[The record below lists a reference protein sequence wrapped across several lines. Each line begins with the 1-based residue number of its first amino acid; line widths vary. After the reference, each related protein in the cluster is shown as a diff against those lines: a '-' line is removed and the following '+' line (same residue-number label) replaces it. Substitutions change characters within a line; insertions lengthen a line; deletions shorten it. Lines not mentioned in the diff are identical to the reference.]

1 MIRTEINAKQAA
13 ALAKKD
19 PLKLRQLL
27 ANMHHA
33 DVATLLLDCSND
45 KKRVRLLRY
54 VADNQRGVVLLAL
67 PEGMLD
73 DLLEMLQPSEIEQ
86 VVDHLYSD
94 DVADIIQALDAEK
107 AKRVLAR
114 LEPEERRELQPLLEY
129 AEETAGGLMQTEL
142 FKVRHDWSVARIIA
156 VLRRWGRGIEHVSY
170 VYVVDDADC
179 LRGVIPVYELLF
191 ALPEELAMDVAD
203 AKFPRVITHQDQEE
217 VAHFF
222 DKRDVL
228 AMPVVNADNI
238 LVGRITADD
247 ILDVVQEEATED
259 MYRLA
264 ALSDDDDLS
273 EPVMITAWRRGIW
286 LMVNLFT
293 AILASI
299 VISHFAATLSQ
310 IVALAILM
318 PIVASMGGIAGTQ
331 TLTVIVRGIALGRVQ
346 FSSASRALLKE
357 LMVSL
362 LTGTTFAICI
372 GFIAS
377 LWFPDL
383 GIMLGVVIAIAMFV
397 NILAAGLAG
406 ALIPLTLRHIG
417 VDPAL
422 ASGTLLTTITDV
434 VGFSSFLGLASIFLL

>member
-13 ALAKKD
+13 ALAKKN
-19 PLKLRQLL
+19 PLQLQQLL

-142 FKVRHDWSVARIIA
+142 FKVRHDWSVARLLT
-156 VLRRWGRGIEHVSY
+156 VLRRWGRDIEHVSY

-179 LRGVIPVYELLF
+179 LCGVIPVYELLF

-203 AKFPRVITHQDQEE
+203 AQFPRVITHQDQEE
-217 VAHFF
+217 VARFF
-222 DKRDVL
+222 DKRDVM
-228 AMPVVNADNI
+228 AMPVVNADNV

-273 EPVMITAWRRGIW
+273 EPVVITAWRRGVW

-293 AILASI
+293 AIIASI
-299 VISHFAATLSQ
+299 VISRFEATLSQ

-346 FSSASRALLKE
+346 FSSASRTLLKE
-357 LMVSL
+357 FMVSL
-362 LTGTTFAICI
+362 LTGTTFAMCI

-377 LWFPDL
+377 LWFSDL
-383 GIMLGVVIAIAMFV
+383 GMMLGVVIAIAMFV

-406 ALIPLTLRHIG
+406 ALIPLTLRRIG
-417 VDPAL
+417 IDPAL

-434 VGFSSFLGLASIFLL
+434 VGFASFLGLASIFLL